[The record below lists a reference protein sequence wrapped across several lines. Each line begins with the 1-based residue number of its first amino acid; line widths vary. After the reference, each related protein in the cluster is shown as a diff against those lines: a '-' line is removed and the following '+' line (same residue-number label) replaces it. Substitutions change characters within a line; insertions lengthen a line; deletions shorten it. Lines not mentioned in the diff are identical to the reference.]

1 MVQIAFALPR
11 PDAAQGGDSAR
22 YAERMSAEL
31 RRLGH
36 EVAVLQGDEPSF
48 LPGAVPVVDGLLL
61 PALLPRLDELV
72 RRDAVALVFHASARA
87 GRDPAVRPVVQAA
100 ERAMLPALR
109 RVVATSTAVAER
121 LVAEFGVASG
131 AVSVA
136 PPGLDELPR
145 STGSGSAGVGGTGA
159 GACRIL
165 SVGVLTPR
173 KGHNVLL
180 RALARLGDLGWTL
193 DIAGADGRDPGH
205 ADHLAALAADPA
217 LAGRVRLVRNPEP
230 AALEALWRGAD
241 LFALATRWEGYPAA
255 VAEAMR
261 RGLPL
266 LVSAGG
272 SAADLV
278 PPDAG
283 LACALDDEPTLSK
296 CLRRLVF
303 DRGLRADMAEASW
316 AAGQRLPGWPEQA
329 ALLDQ
334 VLGG

>member
-1 MVQIAFALPR
+1 MQIAFALPR
-11 PDAAQGGDSAR
+11 PDAAQGGGSVL
-22 YAERMSAEL
+22 YAERMAAAL
-31 RRLGH
+31 RQLGH
-36 EVAVLQGDEPSF
+36 EVAVVQDDDPAFPPGT
-48 LPGAVPVVDGLLL
+48 LPVIDGLLL

-72 RRDAVALVFHASARA
+72 RLDAVALVFHASARA
-87 GRDPAVRPVVQAA
+87 GRDPAARPAVQAA
-100 ERAMLPALR
+100 ERVILPALR
-109 RVVATSTAVAER
+109 RVAATSAAVAER

-145 STGSGSAGVGGTGA
+145 SAGS

-173 KGHNVLL
+173 KGHDLLL
-180 RALARLGDLGWTL
+180 RALARLGDLEWTL
-193 DIAGADGRDPGH
+193 DIAGAAGRDP
-205 ADHLAALAADPA
+205 AYSDRLATLAADPA
-217 LAGRVRLVRNPEP
+217 LGGRVRLVRNPDP
-230 AALEALWRGAD
+230 AALDTLWRDAD

-278 PPDAG
+278 PLDAG

-316 AAGQRLPGWPEQA
+316 TAGQRLPGWPEQA

-334 VLGG
+334 VLRG

>member
-1 MVQIAFALPR
+1 MQIAFALPR

-22 YAERMSAEL
+22 YAERMATAL
-31 RRLGH
+31 RQSGH
-36 EVAVLQGDEPSF
+36 DVTVLQDDDPSF
-48 LPGAVPVVDGLLL
+48 PPGTVPVIDGLLL

-87 GRDPAVRPVVQAA
+87 GRDPAARPAVQAA

-109 RVVATSTAVAER
+109 RVVATSAAVAER
-121 LVAEFGVASG
+121 LVAEFGVAST
-131 AVSVA
+131 AVTVA
-136 PPGLDELPR
+136 PPGLDDLPR
-145 STGSGSAGVGGTGA
+145 STGPRGTGS
-159 GACRIL
+159 GECRIL

-173 KGHNVLL
+173 KGHDLLL
-180 RALARLGDLGWTL
+180 RALARLGDLAWTL
-193 DIAGADGRDPGH
+193 DIAGADGRDPAH

-230 AALEALWRGAD
+230 AALDALWRGAD

-303 DRGLRADMAEASW
+303 DRGLRAGMAEASW

-334 VLGG
+334 LLRG

>member
-1 MVQIAFALPR
+1 MAACYPAAVQIAFALPR

-22 YAERMSAEL
+22 YAERMAAEL

-36 EVAVLQGDEPSF
+36 EVAVLQGDDPAF
-48 LPGAVPVVDGLLL
+48 PPGVVPVVDGLLL

-87 GRDPAVRPVVQAA
+87 GRDPAARPAVQAA

-121 LVAEFGVASG
+121 LVTEFGVASG

-145 STGSGSAGVGGTGA
+145 SAGS

-173 KGHNVLL
+173 KGHDVLL
-180 RALARLGDLGWTL
+180 RALARLGDLRWTL

-205 ADHLAALAADPA
+205 AEHLAALAADPA
-217 LAGRVRLVRNPEP
+217 LAGRVRLVRNPEA

-272 SAADLV
+272 SAAELV

-329 ALLDQ
+329 ARLDQ

>member
-1 MVQIAFALPR
+1 MQIAFALPR
-11 PDAAQGGDSAR
+11 PDAAQGGDGAL
-22 YAERMSAEL
+22 YAERMATEL
-31 RRLGH
+31 RRRGH
-36 EVAVLQGDEPSF
+36 DVAVLQDDEPAF
-48 LPGAVPVVDGLLL
+48 PPGAVPVVDGLLL

-87 GRDPAVRPVVQAA
+87 GRDPAVRPAVQAA

-145 STGSGSAGVGGTGA
+145 SWGPGSTGA

-173 KGHNVLL
+173 KGHDVLL
-180 RALARLGDLGWTL
+180 RAVGRLGDLQWTL
-193 DIAGADGRDPGH
+193 DIAGADGRDPAH
-205 ADHLAALAADPA
+205 AGHLAELAADPA
-217 LAGRVRLVRNPEP
+217 LDGRVRLVRNPEP
-230 AALEALWRGAD
+230 AALDALWRNAD

-278 PPDAG
+278 PLDAG

-303 DRGLRADMAEASW
+303 DRSLRADMAEASW
-316 AAGQRLPGWPEQA
+316 AAGRRLPGWPEQA